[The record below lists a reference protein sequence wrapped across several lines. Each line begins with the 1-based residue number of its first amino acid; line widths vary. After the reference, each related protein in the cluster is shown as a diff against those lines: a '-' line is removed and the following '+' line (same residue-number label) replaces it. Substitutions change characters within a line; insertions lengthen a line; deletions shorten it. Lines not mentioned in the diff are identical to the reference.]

1 MTHNLLS
8 FKGTNLTRKFNH
20 RLILDS
26 QNIARNE
33 IKTRFNRFTLKY
45 SPMIKK
51 YPTLSLSENENK
63 IKPLD
68 TSINFLLSYSKSTE
82 IKKTKKHVI
91 ILCKN

>member
-1 MTHNLLS
+1 
-8 FKGTNLTRKFNH
+8 
-20 RLILDS
+20 
-26 QNIARNE
+26 
-33 IKTRFNRFTLKY
+33 
-45 SPMIKK
+45 MIKK

-68 TSINFLLSYSKSTE
+68 TSINFLLNYSKSTE